1 MRYPHLGARYRAES
15 LKVLRRPIAA
25 LVLWSAIGTAFP
37 GFAAPAAEGPPPAA
51 IEVAGGRL
59 GIEWRGDPSAA
70 VKAGLTEWVR
80 RSATIVSRYYGY
92 FPMDGVTVRVTTVD
106 GARVVTGHARAWP
119 QPVLDVTVGRQTTPV
134 TLQDDWI
141 LVHEMIHL
149 ALPDVGEDH
158 NWLAEGI
165 ATYVEGVARVQAGNL
180 TAESLWSEYVA
191 QMPHGLPGTGDRGL
205 DHTHTW
211 GRTYWGGA
219 LFCLQADVQIL
230 RETKSRAGLREALRA
245 VGRQSGGMQS
255 DWPIGKILATGDA
268 ATGTDVLTRLYAAMK
283 DSPTA
288 PDLTTLWQELGIE
301 VTGEHVGFTDTA
313 PLANV
318 RRALTAP

>member
-1 MRYPHLGARYRAES
+1 MGTTLGNDRQPLLRVFSDARGHR
-15 LKVLRRPIAA
+15 
-25 LVLWSAIGTAFP
+25 
-37 GFAAPAAEGPPPAA
+37 
-51 IEVAGGRL
+51 VA
-59 GIEWRGDPSAA
+59 
-70 VKAGLTEWVR
+70 
-80 RSATIVSRYYGY
+80 
-92 FPMDGVTVRVTTVD
+92 TVD

-119 QPVLDVTVGRQTTPV
+119 QPVLDVTVGRQTSPA

-165 ATYVEGVARVQAGNL
+165 STYVEGVARVQAGNL

-191 QMPHGLPGTGDRGL
+191 QMPHGLPDAGDRGL

-230 RETKSRAGLREALRA
+230 TETKGRAGLREALRA
-245 VGRQSGGMQS
+245 VGRQSGGMRS
-255 DWPIGKILATGDA
+255 DWPIEKVLATGDA

-283 DSPTA
+283 DSPKA
-288 PDLTTLWQELGIE
+288 PDLATLWQELGIE
-301 VTGEHVGFTDTA
+301 ETGNRVRFNDAA
-313 PLANV
+313 PLATV